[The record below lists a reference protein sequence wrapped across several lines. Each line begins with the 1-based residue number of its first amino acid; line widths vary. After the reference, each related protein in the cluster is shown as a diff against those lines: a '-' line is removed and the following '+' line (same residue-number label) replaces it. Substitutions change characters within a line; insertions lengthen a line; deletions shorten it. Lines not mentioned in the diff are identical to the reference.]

1 MDVSQDGE
9 SLESFLGTAS
19 FRSEDEKASLED
31 AFEQAARAAADR
43 YGDNTE
49 LDVRLTVVVR
59 KENQHVKTYKV
70 TLTPRG

>member
-1 MDVSQDGE
+1 MSVSEGG

-19 FRSEDEKASLED
+19 FRSEEQKASLED
-31 AFEQAARAAADR
+31 AFEDAARGAANR
-43 YGDNTE
+43 YGDDAE
-49 LDVRLTVVVR
+49 LDVRISVVVR